1 MFICR
6 RPYASVSSDVT
17 PKEGII
23 PPGGFHYE
31 DKTQR
36 FRVEGSSY
44 QSVAEAVLRYRL
56 ENKLPVGNPL
66 KDVLDYVCTNWPH
79 FCSEHNPPINGGNAN
94 PSLSSRVAVW
104 MSSLYRAARTLAS
117 SFVASEEAARRAKI
131 CEACPFNKEWKTGC
145 GSCLQATV
153 QLGYTF
159 RAGRQTP
166 NEKVLGACDI
176 IGQENATAVWVKGL
190 IPIAPDEYARLPA
203 QCWRK

>member
-1 MFICR
+1 
-6 RPYASVSSDVT
+6 VT

-31 DKTQR
+31 DKVQR

-79 FCSEHNPPINGGNAN
+79 FCSDHNAPLPVGNGQPA
-94 PSLSSRVAVW
+94 LSSRVATW
-104 MSSLYRAARTLAS
+104 ISSLYR
-117 SFVASEEAARRAKI
+117 FVRSTTTKFVTPEEANRRARI
-131 CEACPFNKEWKTGC
+131 CEQCPINKDWKTGC
-145 GSCLQATV
+145 GSCLQAAV

-159 RAGRQTP
+159 RAGRKVD
-166 NEKVLGACDI
+166 NEKALGACEV
-176 IGQENATAVWVKGL
+176 IGQENATAVWVDNL
-190 IPIAPDEYARLPA
+190 LPLAPEEQRRLPEK
-203 QCWRK
+203 CWRRA